1 MPQRLIFSLLLLFS
15 LPLQAEPLFWS
26 ATKGSTQLLIFGS
39 LHVGRDDIYPL
50 PKQVEQA
57 LTQSAGLVVETDIRK
72 NSSVTPIF
80 SAITSEQVLTNEQ
93 LFILDRIAQQLSL
106 DAQQICQMPPWST
119 SLLIQMRQF
128 LELGYQA
135 DRGIDLYFMHQA
147 EQQHIPVLSLETLQ
161 FQLDLLAG
169 LPNSGEELLVG
180 LIKDWEINAK
190 LTGCMIQSWKN
201 GDQDKLLEVAKL
213 SEMSPELEH
222 KMLIARNQDWA
233 EKLSQTSFLLEQD
246 KPYLVVVGTLH
257 LVGEQSL
264 LAQLKKKGF
273 SIKQLNQ
280 STEANCSFFE

>member
-1 MPQRLIFSLLLLFS
+1 MRCRIFISLLLLFTQT
-15 LPLQAEPLFWS
+15 LHAEPLFWS
-26 ATKGSTQLLIFGS
+26 ATKGTTQLLIMGS
-39 LHVGRDDIYPL
+39 LHVGRDDLYPL
-50 PKQVEQA
+50 PKEVEQA
-57 LTQSAGLVVETDIRK
+57 LKHSAGLVVETDIRTGSAAAPA
-72 NSSVTPIF
+72 SSMV
-80 SAITSEQVLTNEQ
+80 SSEQVLSDEQ
-93 LFILDRIAQQLSL
+93 LFMLDRIAQQLGL
-106 DAQQICQMPPWST
+106 NNQQLRRLPPWSA
-119 SLLIQMRQF
+119 SLLIQMRF
-128 LELGYQA
+128 FAELGYQA
-135 DRGIDLYFMHQA
+135 ERGVDLYFMRQA
-147 EQQHIPVLSLETLQ
+147 EQQQIPVLGLETLQ

-169 LPNSGEELLVG
+169 LPNSGEELLVS

-190 LTGCMIQSWKN
+190 LTECMIQSWKN

-233 EKLSQTSFLLEQD
+233 EKLSQTSFLPEQD

-280 STEANCSFFE
+280 STEANCSFF

>member
-1 MPQRLIFSLLLLFS
+1 MRCRIFISLLLLFTQT
-15 LPLQAEPLFWS
+15 LHAEPLFWS
-26 ATKGSTQLLIFGS
+26 ATKGTTQLLIMGS
-39 LHVGRDDIYPL
+39 LHVGRDDLYPL
-50 PKQVEQA
+50 PKEAEQA
-57 LTQSAGLVVETDIRK
+57 LKHSAGLVVETDIRTGSAAIPA
-72 NSSVTPIF
+72 SSTV
-80 SAITSEQVLTNEQ
+80 SSEQVLSDEQ
-93 LFILDRIAQQLSL
+93 LFVLDSIAQQLGL
-106 DAQQICQMPPWST
+106 NGQQLRQLPPWSA
-119 SLLIQMRQF
+119 SLLIQMRF
-128 LELGYQA
+128 FAELGYQA
-135 DRGIDLYFMHQA
+135 ERGIDLYFMRQA
-147 EQQHIPVLSLETLQ
+147 EQQQIPVLGLETLQ

-169 LPNSGEELLVG
+169 LPNSGEELLVS

-190 LTGCMIQSWKN
+190 LTECMIQSWKN

-233 EKLSQTSFLLEQD
+233 EKLSQTSLLPEQD

-280 STEANCSFFE
+280 STEANCSFF

>member
-1 MPQRLIFSLLLLFS
+1 MRCRIFISLLLLFTQT
-15 LPLQAEPLFWS
+15 LHAEPLFWS
-26 ATKGSTQLLIFGS
+26 ATKGTTQLLIMGS
-39 LHVGRDDIYPL
+39 LHVGRDDLYPL
-50 PKQVEQA
+50 PKEAEQA
-57 LTQSAGLVVETDIRK
+57 LKHSAGLVVETDIRTGSAAAPT
-72 NSSVTPIF
+72 SSTV
-80 SAITSEQVLTNEQ
+80 SSEHVLSDEQ
-93 LFILDRIAQQLSL
+93 LFALDSIAQQLGLNS
-106 DAQQICQMPPWST
+106 QQLRQLPPWSA
-119 SLLIQMRQF
+119 SLLIQMRF
-128 LELGYQA
+128 FAELGYQA
-135 DRGIDLYFMHQA
+135 ERGIDLYFMHQA
-147 EQQHIPVLSLETLQ
+147 EQQQIPVLGLETLQ

-169 LPNSGEELLVG
+169 LPNSGEELLVS

-190 LTGCMIQSWKN
+190 LTECMIQSWKN

-233 EKLSQTSFLLEQD
+233 EKLSQTSFLPEQD

-280 STEANCSFFE
+280 STEANCSFF

>member
-1 MPQRLIFSLLLLFS
+1 MRCRIFISLLLLFTQT
-15 LPLQAEPLFWS
+15 LHAEPLFWS
-26 ATKGSTQLLIFGS
+26 ATKGSTQLLIMGS
-39 LHVGRDDIYPL
+39 LHVGRDDLYPL
-50 PKQVEQA
+50 PKEAEQA
-57 LTQSAGLVVETDIRK
+57 LKHSAGLVVETDIRAGSTAAPA
-72 NSSVTPIF
+72 SSMV
-80 SAITSEQVLTNEQ
+80 SSEQVLSDEQ
-93 LFILDRIAQQLSL
+93 LFVLDSIAQQLGLNS
-106 DAQQICQMPPWST
+106 QQLRQLPPWSA
-119 SLLIQMRQF
+119 SLLIQMRF
-128 LELGYQA
+128 FAELGYQA
-135 DRGIDLYFMHQA
+135 ERGVDLYFMRQA
-147 EQQHIPVLSLETLQ
+147 EQQQIPVLGLETLQ

-169 LPNSGEELLVG
+169 LPNSGEELLVS

-190 LTGCMIQSWKN
+190 LTECMIQSWKN

-233 EKLSQTSFLLEQD
+233 EKLSQTSFLPEQD

-280 STEANCSFFE
+280 STEANCSFF

>member
-1 MPQRLIFSLLLLFS
+1 MPQRLIFSILLLFS

-72 NSSVTPIF
+72 SSSVTPTF

-106 DAQQICQMPPWST
+106 DAQQIRQMPPWST

-135 DRGIDLYFMHQA
+135 ERGIDLYFMHQA

-180 LIKDWEINAK
+180 LIKDWKINAK
-190 LTGCMIQSWKN
+190 LAECMIQSWKN